1 MFPAIRTYVRGVY
14 VRMAVEAIR
23 SFVLGRSCLSSIFLT
38 LAAHNY
44 LRERRAE
51 HNRAVNL
58 SVITDDAAAAA
69 ASYDGR
75 ANGRSS
81 ENSRCLD
88 SRERYVERDVTLN

>member
-1 MFPAIRTYVRGVY
+1 
-14 VRMAVEAIR
+14 MAVEAIR
-23 SFVLGRSCLSSIFLT
+23 SFVLGRSCLSSIFLS

-69 ASYDGR
+69 ASASDDGR
-75 ANGRSS
+75 TVDRAKTAAAWIPENG
-81 ENSRCLD
+81 
-88 SRERYVERDVTLN
+88 T